1 MLTVDNRSLTIDNTV
16 DNTSISLIQITED
29 KLENILV
36 KHIDNIQKPNDC
48 IGAVGLTISLACTVF
63 ATDFH
68 GENADVIKGFFICL
82 LTASVAYSVFVIYN
96 RIKYRDGVE
105 QIIKEIKG
113 EE

>member
-16 DNTSISLIQITED
+16 DNTSTNLIQITED

-36 KHIDNIQKPNDC
+36 KHIDDIRKPNDC

-68 GENADVIKGFFICL
+68 GNSADVIKGFFMCL
-82 LTASVAYSVFVIYN
+82 LAASTVYSIFVICN
-96 RIKYRDGVE
+96 RFKYRGGVKE
-105 QIIKEIKG
+105 IIKDIKG
-113 EE
+113 E